1 MAGKLVRRSES
12 RQRPSRARTANSGR
26 ISAATVLGLSLVF
39 SGSMPWPN
47 AEASRRADCVQ
58 LKGAA
63 DALFD
68 QKTLCRDL
76 KEQTTKSLQP
86 PAEHPDRAVRSQPE
100 KPEST
105 QPRVAAKPEAQAQRR
120 KSRRPARE
128 PRRPPLRSDQPQSQR
143 GTSHDVPLTR
153 PEAPDVAFSPSQPSG
168 RPSPIGTPTSAQ
180 RAAPTISPRPSA
192 GIQVG
197 SEIPRGTLPTLIVIL
212 LLLALFV
219 IQQVFWP
226 LTAPGIRDRPRER
239 LRIRRGSGSRGERDP
254 TAAPAAAAQTPAPT
268 DLSKASP
275 VPLAQ
280 AGDLAWKLAQASGM
294 GVIGTGANAFMR
306 TALVETLVQS
316 TGSLRVLITRN
327 ELNRIFEGDLDE
339 SLQEDLVPQLQVYEL
354 LEEVIE
360 HLEAELDLA
369 AFLGEAERANPD
381 LASRASGERPATL
394 WICTPGQDHDVV
406 YPLVVRG
413 PDHRLTAVMFG
424 DWPHGSTF
432 TLESDGSA
440 VQLTRPDGM
449 TLTIETRT
457 AAEAI
462 AALRTYAATT
472 KGNRS

>member
-1 MAGKLVRRSES
+1 M
-12 RQRPSRARTANSGR
+12 
-26 ISAATVLGLSLVF
+26 
-39 SGSMPWPN
+39 
-47 AEASRRADCVQ
+47 
-58 LKGAA
+58 
-63 DALFD
+63 
-68 QKTLCRDL
+68 
-76 KEQTTKSLQP
+76 
-86 PAEHPDRAVRSQPE
+86 
-100 KPEST
+100 
-105 QPRVAAKPEAQAQRR
+105 
-120 KSRRPARE
+120 
-128 PRRPPLRSDQPQSQR
+128 
-143 GTSHDVPLTR
+143 
-153 PEAPDVAFSPSQPSG
+153 
-168 RPSPIGTPTSAQ
+168 
-180 RAAPTISPRPSA
+180 
-192 GIQVG
+192 
-197 SEIPRGTLPTLIVIL
+197 
-212 LLLALFV
+212 
-219 IQQVFWP
+219 
-226 LTAPGIRDRPRER
+226 
-239 LRIRRGSGSRGERDP
+239 
-254 TAAPAAAAQTPAPT
+254 
-268 DLSKASP
+268 
-275 VPLAQ
+275 PLAQ